1 MGVLWQLKSDLKI
14 HLVLLK
20 NGNLMAHYAFLD
32 ENNVVVNVIVGKDEG
47 DYDWEQYYGNVE
59 GKRCKRTSYNTDSNT
74 HPYGTP
80 FRKNYACV
88 GGIYDEDRDAFIP
101 PVLFPSWVL
110 NEETCLWEPPIPYPD
125 DGQYYEWDEE
135 TISWGEPLDT

>member
-1 MGVLWQLKSDLKI
+1 
-14 HLVLLK
+14 
-20 NGNLMAHYAFLD
+20 MAHYAFLD
-32 ENNVVVNVIVGKDEG
+32 ENNIVVNVIVGKDE
-47 DYDWEQYYGNVE
+47 DNDSDWESHYKEVMGMN
-59 GKRCKRTSYNTDSNT
+59 CKRTSYNTSGNQ
-74 HPYGTP
+74 HPLGTP

-125 DGQYYEWDEE
+125 DGQYYEWNEE
-135 TISWGEPLDT
+135 TVSWDGPLDT